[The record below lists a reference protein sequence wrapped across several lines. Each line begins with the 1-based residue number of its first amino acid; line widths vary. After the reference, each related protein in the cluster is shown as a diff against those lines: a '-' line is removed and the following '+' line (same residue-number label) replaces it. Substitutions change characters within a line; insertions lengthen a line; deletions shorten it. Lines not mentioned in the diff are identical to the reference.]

1 MTKPLHKTKGIVL
14 RVTKYGET
22 SLITLIF
29 TEQFGLQTYLIQ
41 GVRTNK
47 KGHYQAGYFQPG
59 ALLDLVVYH
68 QEQKPLQR
76 IKEFKWLYIY
86 DSILLHVIKNSILV
100 YITELMIKTIR
111 QPETNHDLF
120 AFLEDSLI
128 WLDKTSIESAANF
141 PIYFAIHL
149 SSFFGFQI
157 NQDKNEKKDM
167 LDLINGTFTDQLPPH
182 PQVAQGYA
190 VTALKELMKVMH
202 PDELTEININRI
214 TRQEILDI
222 LEKYYSIHLSDFGK
236 MKTLP
241 VLKQI
246 MD

>member
-1 MTKPLHKTKGIVL
+1 M
-14 RVTKYGET
+14 
-22 SLITLIF
+22 
-29 TEQFGLQTYLIQ
+29 
-41 GVRTNK
+41 
-47 KGHYQAGYFQPG
+47 
-59 ALLDLVVYH
+59 VYH

-190 VTALKELMKVMH
+190 VTTLKELMKVMH